1 MVHNRRTQ
9 PRILSF
15 GPQIKEDGA
24 LEERNEFD
32 EDIKLEELKEY
43 KEKQKD
49 FKKSQK
55 ISKAKARLESQQIEI
70 S

>member
-32 EDIKLEELKEY
+32 KDIKLEELEEC

-49 FKKSQK
+49 FQKVTKNLQGKSK
-55 ISKAKARLESQQIEI
+55 IGI
-70 S
+70 SAN

>member
-1 MVHNRRTQ
+1 LVHNRRTQ

-32 EDIKLEELKEY
+32 KDIKSEELEEC

-49 FKKSQK
+49 FQK
-55 ISKAKARLESQQIEI
+55 VTKNLQGQNKIGISAN
-70 S
+70 

>member
-15 GPQIKEDGA
+15 RPQIKEDGA
-24 LEERNEFD
+24 FEERNEFD
-32 EDIKLEELKEY
+32 KDIKLEELEEC

-49 FKKSQK
+49 FQKVSKDLQGKSK
-55 ISKAKARLESQQIEI
+55 IGI
-70 S
+70 SAN